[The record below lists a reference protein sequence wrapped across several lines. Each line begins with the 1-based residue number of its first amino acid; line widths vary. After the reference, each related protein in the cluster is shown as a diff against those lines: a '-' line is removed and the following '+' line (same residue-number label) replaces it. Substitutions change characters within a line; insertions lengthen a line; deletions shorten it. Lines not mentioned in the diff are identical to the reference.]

1 MPGHGVGDVI
11 PFGGRDD
18 HQGTRPVEET
28 DHKHAITSCFAGSQH
43 ALVAVDLD
51 EGVREG

>member
-11 PFGGRDD
+11 PFGGCDD
-18 HQGTRPVEET
+18 HQSAWLVEEI
-28 DHKHAITSCFAGSQH
+28 DHEHAITSCFAGSQH

-51 EGVREG
+51 EGV